1 MRAVKKRYRKY
12 VPFLLLVTMLSACS
26 NKKSEITAN
35 PPDTVVVEAD
45 SEGEETPKENG
56 DTPLTEPSNGESSTD
71 LVKGDEDGSG
81 QMSGTSENEQQAQ
94 PTEIPQQEGNR
105 VIRDLSSEEWE
116 QMEQDDTLIMF
127 HSGDGGYYY
136 VDPIEETIYC
146 REIYAHERAEG
157 SESSYFRPAYS
168 SACDETLFAPSGTDE
183 SGKRL
188 YDVYYGKELL
198 ISGLTIIEGANEYLL
213 DVCYDAD
220 AQKVLVLTYH
230 KDSDKKQEGFMIYCA
245 SESDTCVQPL
255 GFYPILTGEDYQ
267 EFVYHDWI
275 WSAILTPKAIYYDI
289 LPVRR
294 IDLETG
300 DNTEWGLTQE
310 EYTEETG
317 IDNPMRFQDTK
328 VIGDEYIMTI
338 VVNPDPA
345 FDDMPENTVDTYLI
359 YNEDGELLYMI
370 PNVH

>member
-1 MRAVKKRYRKY
+1 MRAEKKQYWKY
-12 VPFLLLVTMLSACS
+12 VLFLLLVTMLAACGEE
-26 NKKSEITAN
+26 NSETAVN
-35 PPDTVVVEAD
+35 PSDPVTAVSD
-45 SEGEETPKENG
+45 SEDGETPKENG
-56 DTPLTEPSNGESSTD
+56 DTQPAGQPNGEPSTD
-71 LVKGDEDGSG
+71 LAGGDEDGSG
-81 QMSGTSENEQQAQ
+81 QTSGTSENEQQTE
-94 PTEIPQQEGNR
+94 PTEIPEQEGNR

-116 QMEQDDTLIMF
+116 QMEQDDTLIVF

-157 SESSYFRPAYS
+157 SEASYFHPAYS
-168 SACDETLFAPSGTDE
+168 SASDETMFAPGGTDE

-188 YDVYYGKELL
+188 YDVYHGKELL
-198 ISGLTIIEGANEYLL
+198 ISGLTITAGANEYPL

-220 AQKVLVLTYH
+220 AQEVLVLTYH
-230 KDSDKKQEGFMIYCA
+230 KDSEKQQEGFMIYHA
-245 SESDTCVQPL
+245 SENDTCVQPL
-255 GFYPILTGEDYQ
+255 SFYPILTGEDYQ
-267 EFVYHDWI
+267 EFVDHDWI
-275 WSAILTPKAIYYDI
+275 RSAILTPEAIYYDI

-300 DNTEWGLTQE
+300 DNIEWGLTQE
-310 EYTEETG
+310 EYTEVTG
-317 IDNPMRFQDTK
+317 MDNPMRFQDTK
-328 VIGDEYIMTI
+328 VIGDEYFMTI

-359 YNEDGELLYMI
+359 YNEDGELVYMI